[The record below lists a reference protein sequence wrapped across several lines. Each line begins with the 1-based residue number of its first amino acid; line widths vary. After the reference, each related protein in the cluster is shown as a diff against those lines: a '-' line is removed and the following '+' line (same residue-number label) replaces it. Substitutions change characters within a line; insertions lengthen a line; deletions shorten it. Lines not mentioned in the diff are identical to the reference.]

1 MREGRGASCIHPGMT
16 RFSGGSAT
24 PPSSPTALLETALRA
39 IAASDTATAEPI
51 ALRVTQE
58 APQDPRG
65 WWLLG
70 RVRTMQGRL
79 KDADSC
85 LTRAWF
91 LLPNDAEIAAARGH
105 LRLRQGRH
113 AEAAEFFKDALD
125 RRPDH
130 PDARYLRAEALRRDG
145 KPTEALAIA
154 AEAPTAL
161 ALHVRAKCKAD
172 LRDVAGAELD
182 LRDAI
187 AMNPPPGLMSQLRQ
201 RLAQV
206 LDANGR
212 SAEAFAE
219 TVASRS
225 VGRIPFD
232 SDLFASRL
240 RAIRDVFTP
249 ATVKSLVKPTVLT
262 RRPIFL
268 AGLARS
274 GIAILDRL
282 IGAHPRAA
290 TGPEFSVLPGLVR
303 SWQDPIAPE
312 RSYPA
317 ILRTFDVRRI
327 DGVVNA
333 YLAASDEFAGQAER
347 LVDRHLSNWMH
358 LGLIA
363 SAFPEATIVQIDR
376 DPMDLGVACF
386 EQLTNAAMPWSGD
399 LESIGRMIAAQRWMM
414 EHWNAVYPGRIVQV
428 RLEELL
434 ADPRTHLGRVL
445 DAAGL
450 GWDDACVAADALAI
464 DGERSAVTPSP
475 KGFSEFRDPSVGR
488 AARFSSELAPL
499 KAAIDAWDRKLRSA

>member
-1 MREGRGASCIHPGMT
+1 MT
-16 RFSGGSAT
+16 RFTGGSAT
-24 PPSSPTALLETALRA
+24 PPPSPTALLETALRA

-85 LTRAWF
+85 LSRAWF
-91 LLPNDAEIAAARGH
+91 LLPHDAEIAAARGH

-113 AEAAEFFKDALD
+113 AEAADFFKDALD

-130 PDARYLRAEALRRDG
+130 PDARFLRAEALRRDG
-145 KPTEALAIA
+145 KPTDALALV
-154 AEAPTAL
+154 AEASTAL
-161 ALHVRAKCKAD
+161 ALHIRAKCKAD

-187 AMNPPPGLMSQLRQ
+187 AMSPPPGLMAQLRQ

-212 SAEAFAE
+212 YAESFAE

-225 VGRIPFD
+225 VGRVPFD

-240 RAIRDVFTP
+240 RAIRDFFTP
-249 ATVKSLVKPTVLT
+249 ATVKTLVKPTVLT

-290 TGPEFSVLPGLVR
+290 SGPEFSVLPGLVR
-303 SWQDPIAPE
+303 SWQDPLSADN
-312 RSYPA
+312 SYPA

-327 DGVVNA
+327 DGVVNS
-333 YLAASDEFAGQAER
+333 YLAASDEFAGQADR

-363 SAFPEATIVQIDR
+363 MAFPEATIVHIER
-376 DPMDLGVACF
+376 DPMDLGLACF
-386 EQLTNAAMPWSGD
+386 EQLTNAGMPWSGD

-414 EHWNAVYPGRIVQV
+414 EHWNATYPGRIVHV
-428 RLEELL
+428 RLEDLL
-434 ADPRTHLGRVL
+434 ADPRAQLGRVL

-450 GWDDACVAADALAI
+450 GWDDACLAADAI
-464 DGERSAVTPSP
+464 GVDGERSTIVPSA
-475 KGFSEFRDPSVGR
+475 KGFREFRDPSVGR
-488 AARFSSELAPL
+488 AAHFTAELAPL
-499 KAAIDAWDRKLRSA
+499 KAAIEDWDRKLRSR